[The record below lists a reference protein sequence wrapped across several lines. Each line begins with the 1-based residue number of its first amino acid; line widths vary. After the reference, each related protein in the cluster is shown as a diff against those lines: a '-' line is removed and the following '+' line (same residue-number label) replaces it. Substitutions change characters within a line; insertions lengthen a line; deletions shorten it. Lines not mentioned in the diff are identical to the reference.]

1 MAILIESCA
10 TARRIALSV
19 AGAGGD
25 RRTAQALARY
35 RDTLTLRGL
44 PRTPFGR
51 KITSAALR
59 VLETARAVPRGSFA
73 IQEVLNV
80 AADSL
85 VAAGRLGI
93 FTPMYFHKAR
103 KPG

>member
-1 MAILIESCA
+1 MINVSRPTACRRNTSNADPA
-10 TARRIALSV
+10 TPW
-19 AGAGGD
+19 
-25 RRTAQALARY
+25 Y
-35 RDTLTLRGL
+35 RPLEGRTLTFRGL

-59 VLETARAVPRGSFA
+59 VLETLRAVPRGSFA
-73 IQEVLNV
+73 IAEALNV
-80 AADSL
+80 AAHSL